1 MIASGATG
9 QEAVSARMNPQEMLP
24 GGSTASPTGS
34 TAEHR
39 KDSLNLIFGEDT
51 CALDRIVLWGKMGA

>member
-1 MIASGATG
+1 
-9 QEAVSARMNPQEMLP
+9 MNPQEMLP